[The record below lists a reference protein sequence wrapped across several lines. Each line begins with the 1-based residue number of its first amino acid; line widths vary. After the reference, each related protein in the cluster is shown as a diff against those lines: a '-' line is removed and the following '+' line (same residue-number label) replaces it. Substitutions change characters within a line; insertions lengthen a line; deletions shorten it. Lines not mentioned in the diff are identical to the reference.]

1 MSNLNPGA
9 GGTFGIPTK
18 TSTWCVRCQGCLS
31 RPDWFLFWTGWT
43 VEITG
48 LVYLNC
54 LQIGYVLRTFQLV
67 LDQRITSVLFRFRI
81 LRASPPKKLPKHG
94 GNTIS
99 TISKPK
105 HFSIYSCKTSY
116 TSSTVQPKILP
127 ILFPRHLQDVG
138 LHELPKLAAWLPS
151 HESSLNVRCY
161 LPWEKI
167 CRKHVAS
174 KGFHSTLKNQTTK
187 LVNWLWRDLRKPY
200 QTRSQEESKIQIH

>member
-1 MSNLNPGA
+1 MAVDRGRFQDEQSQPRCWRNLWHPNKDFHLMRAMPRVPVKA
-9 GGTFGIPTK
+9 RLIFVLNRLDSRNGIK
-18 TSTWCVRCQGCLS
+18 
-31 RPDWFLFWTGWT
+31 
-43 VEITG
+43 
-48 LVYLNC
+48 
-54 LQIGYVLRTFQLV
+54 
-67 LDQRITSVLFRFRI
+67 DQRITSVLFRFRI
-81 LRASPPKKLPKHG
+81 LGASPPKKLPKHG
-94 GNTIS
+94 GSTIS